1 MNRYRFLG
9 FSAYLVAATLVVIP
23 FFDALMSAWPWAPSS
38 AQWRFGAIG
47 LASNALLLPC
57 AGLLIALAAGIA
69 LGQYRALHLFGLIC
83 AAGALIT
90 GLSLLLF
97 AIDAMQTRVNVDPA
111 AVLSYNVA
119 SFTAVGKLLIGMI
132 TLAAFARAALRS
144 SNDRRNA
151 HIPAPV
157 RPPLAATDAA
167 GR

>member
-1 MNRYRFLG
+1 M
-9 FSAYLVAATLVVIP
+9 
-23 FFDALMSAWPWAPSS
+23 
-38 AQWRFGAIG
+38 
-47 LASNALLLPC
+47 LPC

-69 LGQYRALHLFGLIC
+69 LGQYRALRLFGLIC
-83 AAGALIT
+83 ASGALVT

-97 AIDAMQTRVNVDPA
+97 ALDAMQTRANVDPA

-119 SFTAVGKLLIGMI
+119 SFTAVAKLLLGMI
-132 TLAAFARAALRS
+132 TLTAFARAALRS

-157 RPPLAATDAA
+157 RPPLAPIEA